1 MMLSTLS
8 TKIDVASN
16 LSDFRLI
23 RARTV
28 YLLKESLEGYRNLK
42 AVEGM
47 SKKSY
52 SFSVGIVGMRT
63 RALLKTIR

>member
-16 LSDFRLI
+16 VSDFRLI

-52 SFSVGIVGMRT
+52 SFFSRYSWDAHA
-63 RALLKTIR
+63 RAFEDN